1 MKNIVY
7 SIIIICLTGLAA
19 QDLLK
24 EMEVTINVMDK
35 GVSAQPNTSKIMV
48 KSNILNPSFESNRGI
63 IKVMDEGNGAYTITL
78 PPGNQRIGIKANG
91 YMAYSERHTFAK
103 QKVYECIIREKSEF
117 TIRDIEED
125 LFETSFI
132 FNVPDVYS
140 SFDDNAPN
148 QSMGKNAIFK
158 LSAGEYTFHFKKD
171 GYKAVDRT
179 IRINK
184 DDAINIELIEDSRQ
198 RLTYQAPGMVIINSV
213 PQGAEI
219 ILDGQIYGNT
229 KKTLTGITP
238 GKHQLTIGKS
248 RYFSEY
254 SSFEMSSGEVKNI
267 NITLKPNFGYLT
279 IKSHPNNAEILVDNM
294 SIGYTPINNY
304 EIESGK
310 YIFSAKKELYHTY
323 SSEEFVINNND
334 TTFIEFELRSAFGGL
349 EINSLPES
357 GAEVLINGKIIG
369 KTPVVSNKFPSG
381 KYTIELKKKYFS
393 SVSKEII
400 ISDGKTVKKTIILN
414 PNYGTL
420 QVNSNQA
427 DIYINDALI
436 EKDSL
441 ETRLLP
447 GIYKVR
453 LERDNYY
460 SQEEKI
466 TIYAGRTET
475 VNIELLP
482 KQGSVSIVIE
492 PDSLQFNTDILIN
505 GTSVGNPP
513 LIKTLAIG
521 SYIITAKLG
530 RESFNQTVNINENTD
545 SPVKFVM
552 QEDGKLVTTQQQVSD
567 TPMTIEQK
575 KKNLKPLY
583 YIAGAVA
590 IGGGAY
596 YYYLLNRTTEVKI
609 DIDFS
614 DL

>member
-1 MKNIVY
+1 MKE
-7 SIIIICLTGLAA
+7 IIHYIIFIGLTGLLA

-24 EMEVTINVMDK
+24 EMDVTIKVMDK
-35 GVSAQPNTSKIMV
+35 GVSAQPNTAKLMV
-48 KSNILNPSFESNRGI
+48 KSNIINPSFESNRGI
-63 IKVMDEGNGAYTITL
+63 ITVDNNGNGEYTITL
-78 PPGNQRIGIKANG
+78 YPGNQNFGIKAEG
-91 YMAYSERHTFAK
+91 YVAYRERHTFDR
-103 QKVYECIIREKSEF
+103 QKVYECIIKEKSEYSV
-117 TIRDIEED
+117 RNIEED

-132 FNVPDVYS
+132 FNVSEVYA

-148 QSMGKNAIFK
+148 QSVGKNAIFK
-158 LSAGEYTFHFKKD
+158 LSEGEYTFHFKKD

-179 IRINK
+179 IRISK
-184 DDAINIELIEDSRQ
+184 DDAIKIDLIKDSSQ
-198 RLTYQAPGMVIINSV
+198 RVVYQAPGIVVINSF
-213 PQGAEI
+213 PTGAEI

-334 TTFIEFELRSAFGGL
+334 TTFIEFELRPAFGGL

-369 KTPVVSNKFPSG
+369 KTPFVSNKFPSG

-466 TIYAGRTET
+466 TMYAGRTET

-492 PDSLQFNTDILIN
+492 PDSLQFNTVILIN

-530 RESFNQTVNINENTD
+530 RDSFNQSVNIKENTD
-545 SPVKFVM
+545 SPVKFLL
-552 QEDGKLVTTQQQVSD
+552 QEDGKLVTTQQKVSD
-567 TPMTIEQK
+567 MPGTIEK
-575 KKNLKPLY
+575 KKRNFKPLY
-583 YIAGAVA
+583 YIAGAAA

-596 YYYLLNRTTEVKI
+596 YYYLTNRKTTASI
-609 DIDFS
+609 NINLDG
-614 DL
+614 L